1 MINNEIKELIKEN
14 DLFKV
19 KKLTELIDVTDHDL
33 CEMISIAAN
42 NCSFTVLQYLLENN
56 AIDPEIMDGENIK
69 LEKPIDITSYDH
81 ARFLITKQLL
91 EKYNIKYLLL

>member
-19 KKLTELIDVTDHDL
+19 KKLTELFDTTNQDICD
-33 CEMISIAAN
+33 MIAIAAN

-56 AIDPEIMDGENIK
+56 EIDPEIMDQENIK
-69 LEKPIDITSYDH
+69 LNKPIDITSYDH

-91 EKYNIKYLLL
+91 EKYNIKYLL